1 MIARKKVVPP
11 VTPRILPNNPRH
23 RLARYGFLLLAFV
36 LTAWLAYEAGSAR
49 APADGETR
57 GSQSLASGERI
68 VELEKERNSLR
79 QQVAALEQS
88 VKQVNQ
94 ALSAERT
101 RKQKAVQLRT
111 ETSPAPAPRPVATVT
126 EKAGY
131 SLGLEDIRIEQTDS
145 MNSFRVAFSVLN
157 EANNDDRVT
166 GTIWIA
172 VNGFL
177 DKEPKRLS
185 FKRLSADNRSYVK
198 MGFNRQQH
206 ISEEIVLPENFRP
219 KNILIEAKP
228 YGEKYTGTSEKISW
242 DSK

>member
-11 VTPRILPNNPRH
+11 VTPKIVPNNPRQ
-23 RLARYGFLLLAFV
+23 RLTQYGLLLLAFA
-36 LTAWLAYEAGSAR
+36 LTAWLGYQAGSAR
-49 APADGETR
+49 VPEDGKPLV
-57 GSQSLASGERI
+57 GQSQASGQRI
-68 VELEKERNSLR
+68 AELEKERNSLK

-88 VKQVNQ
+88 VQQVNQ

-101 RKQKAVQLRT
+101 RKQKPAQVKAVKR
-111 ETSPAPAPRPVATVT
+111 PAPAPRPVTTVT
-126 EKAGY
+126 ESAGY

-145 MNSFRVAFSVLN
+145 VSIFRVAFSVLN

-166 GTIWIA
+166 GTIWVA

-198 MGFNRQQH
+198 MGFNRQQN
-206 ISEEIVLPENFRP
+206 IMEEIVLPENFRP
-219 KNILIEAKP
+219 RNVLIEAKP

-242 DSK
+242 DPK